1 MAAPAYGQEPSETY
15 LSQKRRFSDFF
26 HDYQPGRGERYADRL
41 EPLFSDE
48 KRRGVNARLLID
60 VHDLQQFDDK
70 LHAGL
75 LREPTEALR
84 PCIDA
89 ARDAAR
95 GLDNGLFGQKH
106 EAEIQVRRSADGLR
120 SKRVK
125 LSGSRAQ
132 RQLLRSSCPAV
143 PRFVLTCV

>member
-1 MAAPAYGQEPSETY
+1 MAGPVYGQEPSETY

-26 HDYQPGRGERYADRL
+26 HDYQPSRGERYADRL
-41 EPLFSDE
+41 EHLFGDE

-84 PCIDA
+84 PCTDA

-95 GLDNGLFGQKH
+95 GLQDGLFGAKH
-106 EAEIQVRRSADGLR
+106 ETEIQVRRSTAVQQ
-120 SKRVK
+120 SKRLK
-125 LSGSRAQ
+125 LS
-132 RQLLRSSCPAV
+132 RS
-143 PRFVLTCV
+143 